1 MTIERSKPASQLPP
15 ASIPAEANVIEET
28 MANMF
33 CRGNA
38 DRPVEVIQYRLI
50 DISESERGERRS
62 VGAIGWRTSDGEPV
76 RQIDRGL
83 YRIVSSEELLE
94 RVDRFA

>member
-15 ASIPAEANVIEET
+15 ASMPAESDVIEEK
-28 MANMF
+28 MASMS

-38 DRPVEVIQYRLI
+38 NRQVEVIQYRHMA
-50 DISESERGERRS
+50 ISQSERGERRR

-76 RQIDRGL
+76 RQIYRDL
-83 YRIVSSEELLE
+83 YQVISSEELLE
-94 RVDRFA
+94 RVD